1 MSKKSI
7 LFAAAAG
14 LVTLAG
20 GVTAASAHGHG
31 GGGHGGGHHNF
42 FHHGFGPRIFV
53 GGGYGYSDCEYL
65 YSRWQYTGSRYWRHR
80 YFQCRNGW

>member
-14 LVTLAG
+14 VVTLAG

-31 GGGHGGGHHNF
+31 GPHGHF
-42 FHHGFGPRIFV
+42 FHHGFGPRIII
-53 GGGYGYSDCEYL
+53 GGYGYSDCGYL